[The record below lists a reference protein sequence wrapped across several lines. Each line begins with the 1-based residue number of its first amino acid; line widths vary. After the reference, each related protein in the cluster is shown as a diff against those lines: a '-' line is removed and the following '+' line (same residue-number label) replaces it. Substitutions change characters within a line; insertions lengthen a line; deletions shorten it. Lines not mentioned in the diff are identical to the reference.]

1 MPKRYGLEI
10 SVKLPQ
16 VFYLEV
22 DDNDAGVVDSWQ
34 LVCYDGKY
42 PSRHFQWDS
51 KEDLEEFLATI
62 DTDEIV
68 DQLADMLFDA
78 FQKRICKG
86 TILSYLRC
94 QSPVIEK
101 EVAL

>member
-51 KEDLEEFLATI
+51 RKILKNFLLRLILTRLSI
-62 DTDEIV
+62 SLRICFS
-68 DQLADMLFDA
+68 MLF
-78 FQKRICKG
+78 R
-86 TILSYLRC
+86 
-94 QSPVIEK
+94 K
-101 EVAL
+101 EWELYT